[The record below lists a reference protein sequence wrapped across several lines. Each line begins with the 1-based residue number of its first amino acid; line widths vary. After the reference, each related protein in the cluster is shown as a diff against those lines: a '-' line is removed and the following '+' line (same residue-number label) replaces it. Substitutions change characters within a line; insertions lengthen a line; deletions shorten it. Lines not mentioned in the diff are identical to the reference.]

1 MPGTYGA
8 KYSGKKHLY
17 HMYKT
22 DKEYIKQMQQSSD
35 NKITIPNNL
44 DNVRLIGD
52 TSDTNREVKFELR
65 SE

>member
-1 MPGTYGA
+1 MPKYGA